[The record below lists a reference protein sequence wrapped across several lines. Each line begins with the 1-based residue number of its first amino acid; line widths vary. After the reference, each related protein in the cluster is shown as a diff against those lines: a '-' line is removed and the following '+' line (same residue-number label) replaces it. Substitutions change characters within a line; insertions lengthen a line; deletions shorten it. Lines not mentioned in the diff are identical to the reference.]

1 MWAEAQDCE
10 EEETILAVA
19 FQDVLGCETRAEWG
33 WGGKCSQD
41 GRWASAYFSFASLE
55 SEPYIIPPHTWQIK
69 CQLSNQV
76 LSTFFLLNSEAIYI
90 FTILSCL
97 PVFCEAVP
105 LLHTDCCACAL
116 HIFFSSS
123 FSFTYLFFSR
133 IVRFF
138 FFFCCLHPIQVEFL
152 ALFER
157 PLSYDLVTVY
167 LSELN
172 SEALS
177 KPVCFLKIF
186 LTVLKVYNFTLLR
199 TP

>member
-97 PVFCEAVP
+97 PVLCEAVP
-105 LLHTDCCACAL
+105 LLHADCCACAL

-138 FFFCCLHPIQVEFL
+138 FFLLSPSDSSRIPSSLRE
-152 ALFER
+152 A
-157 PLSYDLVTVY
+157 PLLWPSHSLPFRIKFWSPLKACV
-167 LSELN
+167 LSENFPN
-172 SEALS
+172 S
-177 KPVCFLKIF
+177 LKS
-186 LTVLKVYNFTLLR
+186 L
-199 TP
+199 